1 MATYQQ
7 VSRALE
13 GYGCAR
19 RSDRISG
26 ADRASSCNCFAAMK
40 VKWPGFCQ
48 LSQHKASSACELDS
62 DRLLTLFFVGPAHD
76 SDVSRLTLVVSEIYA
91 RSDGGI
97 VAEIRAP
104 MHSGRR
110 RSRIGDVNLEVSP
123 GPCIIQSLRIRRGC
137 FQHSA
142 TRIAHGKEGSR
153 FDQVLRGRIVA

>member
-19 RSDRISG
+19 RSDRIFG
-26 ADRASSCNCFAAMK
+26 ADRASSCNCFTGDEGEVA
-40 VKWPGFCQ
+40 GLLQ

-76 SDVSRLTLVVSEIYA
+76 SDVSRLTLVVPQVYA
-91 RSDGGI
+91 RSDRGI
-97 VAEIRAP
+97 MAEIRAP

-110 RSRIGDVNLEVSP
+110 WSRIRDMNLEVSP

-142 TRIAHGKEGSR
+142 TRITHGKEGSR

>member
-1 MATYQQ
+1 
-7 VSRALE
+7 V
-13 GYGCAR
+13 
-19 RSDRISG
+19 
-26 ADRASSCNCFAAMK
+26 
-40 VKWPGFCQ
+40 VKWPGFCK
-48 LSQHKASSACELDS
+48 LPQHKASSACELDS

-110 RSRIGDVNLEVSP
+110 RSRIRDVNLEVSP
-123 GPCIIQSLRIRRGC
+123 GPRIIQSLRIGRRC
-137 FQHSA
+137 FQHSGI
-142 TRIAHGKEGSR
+142 RITHRKEGAR